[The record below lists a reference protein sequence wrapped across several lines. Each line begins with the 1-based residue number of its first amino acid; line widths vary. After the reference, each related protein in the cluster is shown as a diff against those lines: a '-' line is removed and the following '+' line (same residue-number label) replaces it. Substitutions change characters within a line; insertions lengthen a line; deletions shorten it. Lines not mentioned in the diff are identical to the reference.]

1 VWRKSVC
8 VVLPVTAQTVTI
20 LSSFLCV
27 HGRQSIFLLIS
38 VISVVTNAG
47 LTVFTMNT
55 LNQFTDATRYWIF
68 VLFQWVCFIL
78 QVSGVCCEAEN

>member
-1 VWRKSVC
+1 MS
-8 VVLPVTAQTVTI
+8 T
-20 LSSFLCV
+20 LCALC
-27 HGRQSIFLLIS
+27 RQSIFLLLS

-55 LNQFTDATRYWIF
+55 LNGLSDAHRYWIF

-78 QVSGVCCEAEN
+78 QVRKLCAKLCT